1 MYIYVYITNLY
12 NIKSLH
18 EVILLILLILLKI
31 KLFTTTLLL
40 NYLVFKSWKL
50 KKLLLIIQL
59 TFYLII
65 I

>member
-40 NYLVFKSWKL
+40 NYLVFKS
-50 KKLLLIIQL
+50 
-59 TFYLII
+59 
-65 I
+65 